1 MLRVGQVSSQNEKLS
16 SSNRELRRRLR
27 QSQTQLNCLVDERAE
42 LQVSHLLKGLCHEKE
57 VRYILT
63 KMSCPGS
70 ENENLSD
77 FWT

>member
-42 LQVSHLLKGLCHEKE
+42 LQVSHLKGLGHEKE
-57 VRYILT
+57 FRSIVT
-63 KMSCPGS
+63 KMSCP
-70 ENENLSD
+70 
-77 FWT
+77 

>member
-42 LQVSHLLKGLCHEKE
+42 LQVSHFVKGQGHEKE
-57 VRYILT
+57 FRYILT
-63 KMSCPGS
+63 K
-70 ENENLSD
+70 NELS
-77 FWT
+77 WV

>member
-42 LQVSHLLKGLCHEKE
+42 LQVSHLMGLGHEK
-57 VRYILT
+57 
-63 KMSCPGS
+63 
-70 ENENLSD
+70 
-77 FWT
+77 